1 MKKILIIIS
10 AFMLTSC
17 FLVSQVVSSPYNIKK
32 SEKFNSP
39 KGYAVLPPLGYGNK
53 GIIQVSAK
61 RQESFSFQKFSP
73 NLVLEK
79 ENIVSTNGKIPKN
92 GRVERMIQTKNKTY
106 LFVRNS
112 EKEGITTLEFFP
124 DQLDFAPTANQL
136 FESSA
141 AIYMQRYKTQET
153 APKENT
159 SRRRGYG
166 FCLSND
172 KTKFMYNYKLANK
185 SERNELNKVV
195 LGVFVFDENLNKI
208 SGKEYILPYTEAYM
222 DNLGYTLSNNGVA
235 YMLARVYSKDDDKA
249 TKNANENYHYEVL
262 VFDKDKTSPE
272 TIELKLK
279 DCFPQDSYIYEDLNN
294 DIIIAGLYSKTIND
308 PTTGI
313 YVLKLES
320 NRELHSKITGG
331 TYQIP
336 VEIIKLYSSDR
347 EKRKLARKTQAG
359 KMGIEDLT
367 IRKAVTTPN
376 GSVKIV
382 AEQFDN
388 VMSSDRHY
396 AYTKYPVSGG
406 AGQPARYST
415 AMETSSGAD
424 KVDANDIFIFS
435 INAGGVVEWVK
446 KIPKSQTSSQI
457 IAPGL
462 SFVSSF
468 SGDDV
473 TVFYVD
479 NIKNENLSEDHAPY
493 LNVESKGGYIA
504 GVKIDSK
511 GVVTRYNLG
520 DTKSFHTNFFIRYFV
535 DGGKKNLINTARRK
549 GKNILFSIEEK

>member
-272 TIELKLK
+272 SIELKLK
-279 DCFPQDSYIYEDLNN
+279 DCFPQDSY
-294 DIIIAGLYSKTIND
+294 
-308 PTTGI
+308 
-313 YVLKLES
+313 
-320 NRELHSKITGG
+320 
-331 TYQIP
+331 
-336 VEIIKLYSSDR
+336 
-347 EKRKLARKTQAG
+347 
-359 KMGIEDLT
+359 
-367 IRKAVTTPN
+367 
-376 GSVKIV
+376 
-382 AEQFDN
+382 
-388 VMSSDRHY
+388 
-396 AYTKYPVSGG
+396 
-406 AGQPARYST
+406 
-415 AMETSSGAD
+415 
-424 KVDANDIFIFS
+424 
-435 INAGGVVEWVK
+435 
-446 KIPKSQTSSQI
+446 
-457 IAPGL
+457 
-462 SFVSSF
+462 
-468 SGDDV
+468 
-473 TVFYVD
+473 
-479 NIKNENLSEDHAPY
+479 
-493 LNVESKGGYIA
+493 
-504 GVKIDSK
+504 
-511 GVVTRYNLG
+511 
-520 DTKSFHTNFFIRYFV
+520 
-535 DGGKKNLINTARRK
+535 
-549 GKNILFSIEEK
+549 